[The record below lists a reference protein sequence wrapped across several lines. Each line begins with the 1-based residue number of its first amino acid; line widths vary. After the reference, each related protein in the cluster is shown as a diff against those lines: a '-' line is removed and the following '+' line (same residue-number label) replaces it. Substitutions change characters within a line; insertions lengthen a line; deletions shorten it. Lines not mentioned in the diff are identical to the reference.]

1 MSSKY
6 DYLKFDIVKHFGSH
20 QSPSKIAR
28 LISNDYD
35 AIDVER
41 LRKHIERLKA
51 ENNLDDI
58 IHPYLDGDENNVLI
72 IGDLHTP
79 FNLKDYLLF
88 CRIQQEKFK
97 CGRVIFIGDLVD
109 NHFSSY
115 HESDP
120 DGLSAGDELDL
131 AINEIQKYY
140 KVFPEADVIIGNH
153 DRLVYRKAFTGGVSK
168 RWIKE
173 YKDVLGTPNWNFV
186 ENVEI
191 FDININHGEGGTARA
206 KMKKELQSQIQ
217 GHLHSDFYVE
227 YIVGKNFRIFGMQ
240 VGCGIDHKS
249 YAMEYGKNF
258 KKPAIGCGVLLNK
271 GTLPMVIPMLL

>member
-1 MSSKY
+1 MSGKY
-6 DYLKFDIVKHFGSH
+6 DFLKFDIVKHFGNH
-20 QSPSKIAR
+20 NSPTKIAR
-28 LISNDYD
+28 LISDDYD
-35 AIDVER
+35 AIDIES
-41 LRKHIERLKA
+41 LRKHISRLKA
-51 ENNLDDI
+51 ENDLDDVI
-58 IHPYLDGDENNVLI
+58 TPYLDGDANNVLI

-79 FNLKDYLLF
+79 FNLKEYLLF

-140 KVFPEADVIIGNH
+140 KVFPNADVIIGNH
-153 DRLVYRKAFTGGVSK
+153 DRLVYRKAFSGGVSK

-186 ENVEI
+186 ENVEL

-227 YIVGKNFRIFGMQ
+227 YVIGKNYCIFGMQ
-240 VGCGIDHKS
+240 IGSGVDSES
-249 YAMEYGKNF
+249 YAMAYGRNY
-258 KKPAIGCGVLLNK
+258 KKPALGCGVLLNK
-271 GTLPMVIPMLL
+271 GKLPILIPMH

>member
-1 MSSKY
+1 MKSKY
-6 DYLKFDIVKHFGSH
+6 DFLKYDILKHFGSH
-20 QSPSKIAR
+20 SSSTKIAR
-28 LISNDYD
+28 IVASDSEVVNIDSLRKYIDRLRETD
-35 AIDVER
+35 AISDE
-41 LRKHIERLKA
+41 LFPYTIGDK
-51 ENNLDDI
+51 NNI
-58 IHPYLDGDENNVLI
+58 LI
-72 IGDLHTP
+72 IGDLHAP

-88 CRIQQEKFK
+88 CRIQQEKFN
-97 CGRVIFIGDLVD
+97 CGRVVFIGDLID
-109 NHFSSY
+109 NHYSSY

-131 AINEIQKYY
+131 AIDEIQKYY

-153 DRLVYRKAFTGGVSK
+153 DRLVYRKAFSGGVSK
-168 RWIKE
+168 RWIRE

-186 ENVEI
+186 ENLEL

-217 GHLHSDFYVE
+217 GHLHSDLYVE

-240 VGCGIDHKS
+240 VGCGINFKS

>member
-1 MSSKY
+1 MNSKY
-6 DYLKFDIVKHFGSH
+6 DFLKFDIIKHFGSH
-20 QSPSKIAR
+20 NSPTKIAR
-28 LISNDYD
+28 LISDDYD
-35 AIDVER
+35 AIDIES
-41 LRKHIERLKA
+41 LRKHISRLRA
-51 ENNLDDI
+51 ENDLDDV
-58 IHPYLDGDENNVLI
+58 IHPYLDGDANNVLI

-79 FNLKDYLLF
+79 FNLKEYLLF

-97 CGRVIFIGDLVD
+97 CGRVVFIGDLVD

-140 KVFPEADVIIGNH
+140 KVFPNADVIIGNH
-153 DRLVYRKAFTGGVSK
+153 DRLVYRKAFSGGLSK

-186 ENVEI
+186 ENVEL

-240 VGCGIDHKS
+240 VGCGVNHKT

>member
-1 MSSKY
+1 MSKY
-6 DYLKFDIVKHFGSH
+6 DYLKFEIVKHFKSDNA
-20 QSPSKIAR
+20 SSKIAK
-28 LISNDYD
+28 LILNDYD
-35 AIDVER
+35 GINYSALI
-41 LRKHIERLKA
+41 KHIDRLKRQ
-51 ENNLDDI
+51 NNLDSEI
-58 IHPYLDGDENNVLI
+58 QPYTSGNTNNVLI
-72 IGDLHTP
+72 IGDLHAP

-97 CGRVIFIGDLVD
+97 CGKVLFIGDLVD

-115 HESDP
+115 HETDP
-120 DGLSAGDELDL
+120 DGLSAKDELDL

-140 KVFPEADVIIGNH
+140 KVFPNADVIIGNH
-153 DRLVYRKAFTGGVSK
+153 DRLVYRKAFSGGVSK

-173 YKDVLGTPNWNFV
+173 YKEVLNTPNWNFV
-186 ENVEI
+186 ESIELFNV
-191 FDININHGEGGTARA
+191 NINHGEGGTARV
-206 KMKKELQSQIQ
+206 KIKKELQSQIQ
-217 GHLHSDFYVE
+217 GHLHSDLYVE

-271 GTLPMVIPMLL
+271 GTLPIVIPMIL